1 MRLEFDPE
9 LEQRTVNVGKVQL
22 SNARPLAIIGGV
34 NVLESRDLAVSMCE
48 IFYEMTRDLG
58 MPYIFKG
65 SFDKANR
72 SSGHSYRGPGL
83 EKGLKILAEVKLRY
97 NVPIVT
103 DVHEASQ
110 VEPVAEI
117 ADVLQLP
124 AFLSR
129 QTDLVRALAQSQK
142 PVNIKKAQFL
152 APEDMINIVQK
163 FQEYGNDQLL
173 LCERGTCFGYHNLV
187 VDMLGFQ
194 VMRKL
199 GFPLVFDVTHSLQ
212 LPGGRGDAA
221 AGRGGMTIPLARS
234 GVAQGIAA
242 LFVESHPNP
251 TEALCDGPSALVEFR
266 IRELLLQVQ
275 AIDRA
280 AKSFDLD
287 DID

>member
-1 MRLEFDPE
+1 MRFGTP
-9 LEQRTVNVGKVQL
+9 QRSVSVGKVEL
-22 SNARPLAIIGGV
+22 SNDRPLAIIGGV
-34 NVLESRDLAVSMCE
+34 NVLESRELAIAMCD
-48 IFYEMTRDLG
+48 IFREMTRDLG

-83 EKGLKILAEVKLRY
+83 EEGLKILAEVKWRY
-97 NVPIVT
+97 NVPIIT

-110 VEPVAEI
+110 VAPVAEV

-152 APEDMINIVQK
+152 APEDMVNIVQK

-221 AGRGGMTIPLARS
+221 AGRGEMTIPLARS
-234 GVAQGIAA
+234 GVAQRIAA

-251 TEALCDGPSALVEFR
+251 TEALCDGPSALVEYR

-275 AIDRA
+275 AIDQA
-280 AKSFDLD
+280 VKKLKPD
-287 DID
+287 DVD

>member
-1 MRLEFDPE
+1 MRFGTP
-9 LEQRTVNVGKVQL
+9 QRSVSVGKVEL
-22 SNARPLAIIGGV
+22 SNDRPLAIIGGV
-34 NVLESRDLAVSMCE
+34 NVLESRELAIAMCD
-48 IFYEMTRDLG
+48 IFREMTRDLG

-83 EKGLKILAEVKLRY
+83 EKGLKILDEVKWRY
-97 NVPIVT
+97 NVPIIT

-110 VEPVAEI
+110 VAPVAEV

-152 APEDMINIVQK
+152 APEDMVNIVQK

-187 VDMLGFQ
+187 VDMLGLQ

-221 AGRGGMTIPLARS
+221 AGRGEMTIPLARS
-234 GVAQGIAA
+234 GVAQRIAA

-251 TEALCDGPSALVEFR
+251 TEALCDGPSALVEYR
-266 IRELLLQVQ
+266 IRELLLQVH
-275 AIDRA
+275 AIDQAVKRL
-280 AKSFDLD
+280 KPD
-287 DID
+287 DVD

>member
-1 MRLEFDPE
+1 MRFGTP
-9 LEQRTVNVGKVQL
+9 QRSVSVGKVEL
-22 SNARPLAIIGGV
+22 SNDRPLAIIGGV
-34 NVLESRDLAVSMCE
+34 NVLESRELAIAMCD
-48 IFYEMTRDLG
+48 IFREMTRDLG

-83 EKGLKILAEVKLRY
+83 EEGLKILAEVKWRY
-97 NVPIVT
+97 NVPIIT

-110 VEPVAEI
+110 VAPVAEV

-152 APEDMINIVQK
+152 APEDMVNIVQK

-221 AGRGGMTIPLARS
+221 AGRGEMTIPLARS
-234 GVAQGIAA
+234 GVAQRIAA

-251 TEALCDGPSALVEFR
+251 TEALCDGPSALVEYR
-266 IRELLLQVQ
+266 IRELLLQVH
-275 AIDRA
+275 AIDQAVKRL
-280 AKSFDLD
+280 KPD
-287 DID
+287 DVD

>member
-1 MRLEFDPE
+1 MRFGTP
-9 LEQRTVNVGKVQL
+9 QRSVSVGKVEL
-22 SNARPLAIIGGV
+22 SNDRPLAIIGGV
-34 NVLESRDLAVSMCE
+34 NVLESRELAIAMCD
-48 IFYEMTRDLG
+48 IFREMTRDLG

-83 EKGLKILAEVKLRY
+83 EEGLKILAEVKWRY
-97 NVPIVT
+97 NVPIIT

-110 VEPVAEI
+110 IAPVAEV

-152 APEDMINIVQK
+152 APEDMVNIVQK

-221 AGRGGMTIPLARS
+221 AGRGEMTIPLARS
-234 GVAQGIAA
+234 GVAQRIAA

-251 TEALCDGPSALVEFR
+251 TEALCDGPSALVEYR
-266 IRELLLQVQ
+266 IRELLLQVH
-275 AIDRA
+275 AIDQAVKRL
-280 AKSFDLD
+280 KPD
-287 DID
+287 D

>member
-1 MRLEFDPE
+1 MRFGTP
-9 LEQRTVNVGKVQL
+9 QRSVSVGKVEL
-22 SNARPLAIIGGV
+22 SNDRPLAIIGGV
-34 NVLESRDLAVSMCE
+34 NVLESRELAIAMCD
-48 IFYEMTRDLG
+48 IFREMTRDLG

-83 EKGLKILAEVKLRY
+83 EEGLKILAEVKWRY
-97 NVPIVT
+97 NVPIIT

-110 VEPVAEI
+110 VAPVAEV

-152 APEDMINIVQK
+152 APEDMVNIVQK

-199 GFPLVFDVTHSLQ
+199 GFPLIFDVTHSLQ

-221 AGRGGMTIPLARS
+221 AGRGEMTIPLARS
-234 GVAQGIAA
+234 GVAQRIAA

-251 TEALCDGPSALVEFR
+251 TEALCDGPSALVEYR
-266 IRELLLQVQ
+266 IRELLLQVH
-275 AIDRA
+275 AIDQAVKRL
-280 AKSFDLD
+280 KPD
-287 DID
+287 DVD

>member
-1 MRLEFDPE
+1 MRFGTP
-9 LEQRTVNVGKVQL
+9 QRSVSVGKVEL
-22 SNARPLAIIGGV
+22 SNDRPLAIIGGV
-34 NVLESRDLAVSMCE
+34 NVLESRELAIAMCD
-48 IFYEMTRDLG
+48 IFREMTRDLG

-83 EKGLKILAEVKLRY
+83 EEGLKILAEVKWRY
-97 NVPIVT
+97 NVPIIT
-103 DVHEASQ
+103 DVHEANQ
-110 VEPVAEI
+110 VAPVAEV

-152 APEDMINIVQK
+152 APEDMVNIVQK

-221 AGRGGMTIPLARS
+221 AGRGEMTIPLARS
-234 GVAQGIAA
+234 GVAQRIAA

-251 TEALCDGPSALVEFR
+251 TEALCDGPSALVEYR
-266 IRELLLQVQ
+266 IRELLLQVH
-275 AIDRA
+275 AIDQAVKRL
-280 AKSFDLD
+280 KPD
-287 DID
+287 D

>member
-1 MRLEFDPE
+1 MRFGTP
-9 LEQRTVNVGKVQL
+9 QRSVSVGKVEL
-22 SNARPLAIIGGV
+22 SNDRPLAIIGGV
-34 NVLESRDLAVSMCE
+34 NVLESRELAVAMCD
-48 IFYEMTRDLG
+48 IFREMTRDLG

-72 SSGHSYRGPGL
+72 SSGYSYRGPGL
-83 EKGLKILAEVKLRY
+83 EEGLKILAEVKWRY
-97 NVPIVT
+97 NVPIIT

-110 VEPVAEI
+110 VAPVAEV

-152 APEDMINIVQK
+152 APEDMVNIVQK

-221 AGRGGMTIPLARS
+221 AGRGEMTIPLARS
-234 GVAQGIAA
+234 GVAQRIAA

-251 TEALCDGPSALVEFR
+251 TEALCDGPSALVEYR
-266 IRELLLQVQ
+266 IRELLLQVH
-275 AIDRA
+275 AIDQA
-280 AKSFDLD
+280 AKRLKPD
-287 DID
+287 DVD

>member
-1 MRLEFDPE
+1 MRFGTP
-9 LEQRTVNVGKVQL
+9 QRSVSVGKVEL
-22 SNARPLAIIGGV
+22 SNDRPLAIIGGV
-34 NVLESRDLAVSMCE
+34 NVLESRELAIAMCD
-48 IFYEMTRDLG
+48 IFREMTRDLG

-83 EKGLKILAEVKLRY
+83 EEGLKILAEVKWRY
-97 NVPIVT
+97 NVPIIT

-110 VEPVAEI
+110 VEPVAEV

-152 APEDMINIVQK
+152 APEDMVNIVQK

-221 AGRGGMTIPLARS
+221 AGRGEMTIPLARS
-234 GVAQGIAA
+234 GVAQRIAA

-251 TEALCDGPSALVEFR
+251 TEALCDGPSALVEYR
-266 IRELLLQVQ
+266 IRELLIQVH
-275 AIDRA
+275 AIDQAVKRL
-280 AKSFDLD
+280 KPD
-287 DID
+287 D

>member
-1 MRLEFDPE
+1 MRFGTP
-9 LEQRTVNVGKVQL
+9 QRSVSVGKVEL
-22 SNARPLAIIGGV
+22 SNDRPLAIIGGV
-34 NVLESRDLAVSMCE
+34 NVLESRELAVAMCD
-48 IFYEMTRDLG
+48 IFREMTRDLG

-72 SSGHSYRGPGL
+72 SSGYSYRGPGL
-83 EKGLKILAEVKLRY
+83 EEGLKILAEVKWRY
-97 NVPIVT
+97 NVPIIT

-110 VEPVAEI
+110 VAPVAEV

-152 APEDMINIVQK
+152 APEDMVNIVQK

-221 AGRGGMTIPLARS
+221 AGRGEMTIPLARS
-234 GVAQGIAA
+234 GVAQRIAA

-251 TEALCDGPSALVEFR
+251 TEALCDGPSALVEYR
-266 IRELLLQVQ
+266 IRELLLQVH
-275 AIDRA
+275 AIDQAVKRL
-280 AKSFDLD
+280 KPD
-287 DID
+287 D

>member
-1 MRLEFDPE
+1 MRFGTP
-9 LEQRTVNVGKVQL
+9 QRSVSVGKVEL
-22 SNARPLAIIGGV
+22 SNDRPLAIIGGV
-34 NVLESRDLAVSMCE
+34 NVLESRELAVAMCD
-48 IFYEMTRDLG
+48 IFREMTRDLG

-83 EKGLKILAEVKLRY
+83 EKGLKILDEVKWRY
-97 NVPIVT
+97 NVPIIT

-110 VEPVAEI
+110 VAPVAEV

-152 APEDMINIVQK
+152 APEDMVNIVQK

-221 AGRGGMTIPLARS
+221 AGRGEMTIPLARS
-234 GVAQGIAA
+234 GVAQRIAA

-251 TEALCDGPSALVEFR
+251 TEALCDGPSALVEYR
-266 IRELLLQVQ
+266 IRELLLQVH
-275 AIDRA
+275 AIDQAVKRL
-280 AKSFDLD
+280 KPD
-287 DID
+287 DY

>member
-1 MRLEFDPE
+1 MEFDFGI
-9 LEQRTVNVGKVQL
+9 EQRTVSVGKVEL
-22 SNARPLAIIGGV
+22 SNNRPLAIIGGV
-34 NVLESRDLAVSMCE
+34 NVLESRELAIAMCD
-48 IFYEMTRDLG
+48 IFREMTRDLG

-83 EKGLKILAEVKLRY
+83 EEGLKILAEVKWRY
-97 NVPIVT
+97 NVPIIT

-110 VEPVAEI
+110 VEPVAEV

-152 APEDMINIVQK
+152 APEDMVNIVQK

-221 AGRGGMTIPLARS
+221 AGRGEMTIPLARS
-234 GVAQGIAA
+234 GVAQRIAA

-251 TEALCDGPSALVEFR
+251 TEALCDGPSALVEYC
-266 IRELLLQVQ
+266 IRELLIQVH
-275 AIDRA
+275 AIDQAVKRL
-280 AKSFDLD
+280 KPD
-287 DID
+287 D

>member
-1 MRLEFDPE
+1 MRFGTP
-9 LEQRTVNVGKVQL
+9 QRSVSIGKVEL
-22 SNARPLAIIGGV
+22 SNDRPLAIIGGV
-34 NVLESRDLAVSMCE
+34 NVLESRELAIAMCD
-48 IFYEMTRDLG
+48 IFREMTRDLG

-83 EKGLKILAEVKLRY
+83 EEGLKILAEVKWRY
-97 NVPIVT
+97 NVPIIT

-110 VEPVAEI
+110 VAPVAEV

-152 APEDMINIVQK
+152 APEDMVNIVQK

-221 AGRGGMTIPLARS
+221 AGRGEMTIPLARS
-234 GVAQGIAA
+234 GVAQRIAA

-251 TEALCDGPSALVEFR
+251 TEALCDGPSALVEYR
-266 IRELLLQVQ
+266 IRELLLQVH
-275 AIDRA
+275 AIDQA
-280 AKSFDLD
+280 AKRLKPD
-287 DID
+287 DVD

>member
-1 MRLEFDPE
+1 MRFGTP
-9 LEQRTVNVGKVQL
+9 QRSVSVGKVEL
-22 SNARPLAIIGGV
+22 SNDRPLAIIGGV
-34 NVLESRDLAVSMCE
+34 NVLESRELAVAMCD
-48 IFYEMTRDLG
+48 IFREMTRDLG

-83 EKGLKILAEVKLRY
+83 EKGLKILDEVKWRY
-97 NVPIVT
+97 NVPIIT

-110 VEPVAEI
+110 VAPVAEV

-152 APEDMINIVQK
+152 APEDMANIVQK

-221 AGRGGMTIPLARS
+221 AGRGEMTIPLARS
-234 GVAQGIAA
+234 GVAQRIAA

-251 TEALCDGPSALVEFR
+251 TEALCDGPSALVEYR

-275 AIDRA
+275 AIDQA
-280 AKSFDLD
+280 AKNFYPDN
-287 DID
+287 

>member
-1 MRLEFDPE
+1 MRFGTP
-9 LEQRTVNVGKVQL
+9 QRSVSVGKVEL
-22 SNARPLAIIGGV
+22 SNDWPLAIIGGV
-34 NVLESRDLAVSMCE
+34 NVLESRELAIAMCD
-48 IFYEMTRDLG
+48 IFREMTRDLG

-97 NVPIVT
+97 NVPIIT
-103 DVHEASQ
+103 DVHEPEQ
-110 VEPVAEI
+110 VAPVAEI

-152 APEDMINIVQK
+152 APEDMVNIVQK

-221 AGRGGMTIPLARS
+221 AGRGEMTIPLARS
-234 GVAQGIAA
+234 GVAQRIAA

-251 TEALCDGPSALVEFR
+251 TEALCDGPSALVEYR

-275 AIDRA
+275 AIDQAVKRL
-280 AKSFDLD
+280 KPD
-287 DID
+287 DVD

>member
-1 MRLEFDPE
+1 MRFGTP
-9 LEQRTVNVGKVQL
+9 QRSVSVGKVEL
-22 SNARPLAIIGGV
+22 SNDRPLAIIGGV
-34 NVLESRDLAVSMCE
+34 NVLESRELAIAMCD
-48 IFYEMTRDLG
+48 IFREMTRDLG

-83 EKGLKILAEVKLRY
+83 EEGLKILAEVKWRY
-97 NVPIVT
+97 NMPIIT

-110 VEPVAEI
+110 VAPVAEV

-152 APEDMINIVQK
+152 APEDMVNIVQK

-221 AGRGGMTIPLARS
+221 AGRGEMTIPLARS
-234 GVAQGIAA
+234 GVAQRIAA

-251 TEALCDGPSALVEFR
+251 TEALCDGPSALVEYR
-266 IRELLLQVQ
+266 IRELLLQVH
-275 AIDRA
+275 AIDQAVKRL
-280 AKSFDLD
+280 KPD
-287 DID
+287 D

>member
-1 MRLEFDPE
+1 MRFGTP
-9 LEQRTVNVGKVQL
+9 QRSVSVGKVEL
-22 SNARPLAIIGGV
+22 SNDRPLAIIGGV
-34 NVLESRDLAVSMCE
+34 NVLESRELAIAMCD
-48 IFYEMTRDLG
+48 IFREMTRDLG

-83 EKGLKILAEVKLRY
+83 EEGLKILAEVKWRY
-97 NVPIVT
+97 NVPIIT

-110 VEPVAEI
+110 VAPVAEV

-152 APEDMINIVQK
+152 APEDMVNIVQK

-199 GFPLVFDVTHSLQ
+199 GFPLIFDVTHSLQ

-221 AGRGGMTIPLARS
+221 AGRGEMTIPLARS
-234 GVAQGIAA
+234 GVAQRIAA

-251 TEALCDGPSALVEFR
+251 TEALCDGPSALVEYR
-266 IRELLLQVQ
+266 IRELLLQVH
-275 AIDRA
+275 AIDQAVKRL
-280 AKSFDLD
+280 KPD
-287 DID
+287 D

>member
-1 MRLEFDPE
+1 MRFGTP
-9 LEQRTVNVGKVQL
+9 QRSVSVGKVEL
-22 SNARPLAIIGGV
+22 SNDRPLAIIGGV
-34 NVLESRDLAVSMCE
+34 NVLESRELAIAMCD
-48 IFYEMTRDLG
+48 IFREMTRDLG

-83 EKGLKILAEVKLRY
+83 EEGLKILAEVKWRY
-97 NVPIVT
+97 NVPIIT

-110 VEPVAEI
+110 VAPVAEV

-152 APEDMINIVQK
+152 APEDMVNIVQK

-221 AGRGGMTIPLARS
+221 AGRGEMTIPLARS
-234 GVAQGIAA
+234 GVAQCIAA

-251 TEALCDGPSALVEFR
+251 TEALCDGPSALVEYR
-266 IRELLLQVQ
+266 IRELLLQVH
-275 AIDRA
+275 AIDQAVKRL
-280 AKSFDLD
+280 KPD
-287 DID
+287 DVD

>member
-1 MRLEFDPE
+1 MRFGTP
-9 LEQRTVNVGKVQL
+9 QRSVSVGKVEL
-22 SNARPLAIIGGV
+22 SNDRPLAIIGGV
-34 NVLESRDLAVSMCE
+34 NVLESRELAIAMCD
-48 IFYEMTRDLG
+48 IFREMTRDLG

-83 EKGLKILAEVKLRY
+83 EEGLKILDEVKWRY
-97 NVPIVT
+97 NVPIIT

-110 VEPVAEI
+110 VAPVAEV

-152 APEDMINIVQK
+152 APEDMVNIVQK

-221 AGRGGMTIPLARS
+221 AGRGEMTIPLARS
-234 GVAQGIAA
+234 GVAQRIAA

-251 TEALCDGPSALVEFR
+251 TEALCDGPSALVEYR
-266 IRELLLQVQ
+266 IRELLLQVH
-275 AIDRA
+275 AIDQAVKRL
-280 AKSFDLD
+280 KPD
-287 DID
+287 D